1 MKIKSSPDVSALV
14 TQLFGED
21 IIDKII
27 SPDLDQKLLNNL
39 ENTLTEIIL
48 FKNKLINNH
57 NPSIDHEQENLFN
70 KNFSNKNISHQN
82 NLTNLIIENNDYPEK
97 KNFYIKKNIQNINNG
112 NFNLNSNPRSNLNSN
127 ILLENNLLLKRSNSK
142 YSINS
147 INNTSKLSRSKSK
160 GKRDFFEDL
169 NENPSDFQ
177 NVLRK
182 YKGDREGYKIFKNYF
197 NKIGGFFD
205 PSLQKGG
212 LSTEDLKRRTRA
224 NSKPRQDRYNFNKEF
239 DYNNDHS
246 GVNSNINQSHITNYR
261 K

>member
-1 MKIKSSPDVSALV
+1 MKIKSSPNVSALV

-27 SPDLDQKLLNNL
+27 SPDIDEYLLNKL
-39 ENTLTEIIL
+39 ENTITEITL
-48 FKNKLINNH
+48 LKNKLINNH
-57 NPSIDHEQENLFN
+57 NPPINHEQENLYN
-70 KNFSNKNISHQN
+70 KNFINKNNFNQN
-82 NLTNLIIENNDYPEK
+82 NLKNLIIENNDYPEK
-97 KNFYIKKNIQNINNG
+97 ENFYIKKNIQKINNR
-112 NFNLNSNPRSNLNSN
+112 NLNLNSNHRSNLNSN

-160 GKRDFFEDL
+160 GKIDFFEDL

-182 YKGDREGYKIFKNYF
+182 YKGDREGYKVFKNYF

-212 LSTEDLKRRTRA
+212 LSTEDLKRRTRP

-246 GVNSNINQSHITNYR
+246 GLNSYIDQSHITNYR